1 MNQLGLDALG
11 YTQVTVLTSAV
22 GVGTIP
28 AGTETVMLQ
37 CTGQN
42 VRYRDDGTN
51 PTAAIGMLLV
61 VNTLYSFTVGQ
72 ISSMKFIESA
82 ATAVLNISFYGR
94 RAG

>member
-1 MNQLGLDALG
+1 MNQLGMDSLG
-11 YTQVTVLTSAV
+11 YTQVTNLTAAV

-28 AGTETVMLQ
+28 AGTETVLLQ

-51 PTAAIGMLLV
+51 PTAAIGMVLV
-61 VNTLYSFTVGQ
+61 ALTLYSFTVAQ
-72 ISSMKFIESA
+72 ISSMKFIETA
-82 ATAVLNISFYGR
+82 ATGVLNITFYGR